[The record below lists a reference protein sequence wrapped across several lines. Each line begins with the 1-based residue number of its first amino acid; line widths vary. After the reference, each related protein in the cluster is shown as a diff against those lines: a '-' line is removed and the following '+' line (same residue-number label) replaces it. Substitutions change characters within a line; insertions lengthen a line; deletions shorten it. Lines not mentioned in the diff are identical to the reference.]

1 MNFMETFAS
10 KSWKM
15 DAFNLKGS
23 QHTTFQILSGL
34 LIFVELYLSIM
45 SAVESKIANVF
56 SVMVAIYVTLSLFC
70 YFGVKQIKSV
80 EIIQSYASSM
90 LLAAVSLGY
99 LMASVS
105 NGMSVSSF
113 GYSFLILTQI
123 LCVDA
128 FYGFLLL
135 LSESEYTTKEKDL
148 QLDDGL
154 LNSLALDN
162 WKSSLF
168 RVSNVSMKI
177 AAFAFLFLEFV
188 LGAATMASAQVNPQL
203 NF

>member
-188 LGAATMASAQVNPQL
+188 LGAATMASAQVNPQFNL
-203 NF
+203 